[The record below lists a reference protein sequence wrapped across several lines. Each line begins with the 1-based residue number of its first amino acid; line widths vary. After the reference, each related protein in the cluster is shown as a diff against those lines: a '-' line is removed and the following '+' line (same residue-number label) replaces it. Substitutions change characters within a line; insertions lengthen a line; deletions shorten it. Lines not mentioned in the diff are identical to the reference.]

1 MKSESGRAKRTMRI
15 FLLFCSIFQSDSPE
29 FFGRNLDPAMIA
41 YPRYT
46 IAWRIYAKPM
56 PIHGNFSCPSS

>member
-1 MKSESGRAKRTMRI
+1 MKSESGRAKRTI
-15 FLLFCSIFQSDSPE
+15 NTFLLFCSMAQVATPE
-29 FFGRNLDPAMIA
+29 SLGRNLDPAMIA